1 MVLNRTYV
9 YASLQRPLKLG
20 FFLRLALRIVPII
33 LFFTQATN
41 TLEAMR
47 CQTSMQYSELKYG
60 SSLTRFYL
68 DFAGDRGLLYFLSSS
83 LLFWKTD
90 EDSCRAV
97 GMVKASPM
105 PEILDHKGS
114 LSLLWPLFQCLCLG
128 QFVEAFSCAIQGRRV
143 MVETMMS
150 IFEYSLACAEA
161 EAMVINRV
169 TIGFQ
174 SLKIPREI
182 GLASRS
188 ALLGSLN
195 TSPEVL
201 LMGLIESLN
210 HLTSHVLGLFD
221 LQANFRLL
229 NTGLWGLCFMAVFV
243 LGFFS
248 SLDAGADISRFPTI
262 CVIGFIPQFVVC
274 IGMGICGI
282 IYLLAILLSLFSP
295 PNAMPPPASFSDRL
309 KIAHRNVQ
317 ASAPLSKLRL
327 EMKMDFN
334 SALMRVGLAV
344 MIVAHK
350 ALYLNEKRAIHVSRL
365 TWLEEERLQELQ
377 SSHHAV
383 NRIHQDMLAQAVNEE
398 GALLESDAKITDSNN
413 GWVSGYA
420 REATTESLS
429 SSRGRHG
436 YRHTMTRFLLG
447 LFFLVVRLF
456 ALITVRVCDAV
467 GMHQLRRLAYGK
479 ERSRPVSNAVEG
491 ARQNSD
497 ADPSEL
503 LLNMSLVDHE
513 DKDFEAE
520 IKGQLIADWGED
532 EERKLD
538 LFLYDWWARGPTWG
552 ERDSSGTYEAANID
566 EDDTSIISGH
576 SDEDE
581 ESSWQS
587 DNDSEDKTTD
597 HVLDPSHLARLLA
610 PTDPADRQEAE
621 ILAHHLTS
629 DRIVT
634 RSTYRRARLLDR
646 ARVLTSTR
654 YKPISTSSSP
664 GLNLPLRK
672 LSPEEEESILEQL
685 ILSRRSTASS
695 SQQQQTWVQG
705 AEGLGAGGPQCVVCQ
720 ASPRTIL
727 VWPCRCL
734 SLCEECRV
742 SLAGND
748 FGTCVCCRQEVFG
761 FSRLFVP

>member
-1 MVLNRTYV
+1 
-9 YASLQRPLKLG
+9 
-20 FFLRLALRIVPII
+20 
-33 LFFTQATN
+33 
-41 TLEAMR
+41 MR
-47 CQTSMQYSELKYG
+47 CQTSIQYSEFKYG
-60 SSLTRFYL
+60 SSVKPFYL
-68 DFAGDRGLLYFLSSS
+68 DFAGDGGLLYYLSSS

-97 GMVKASPM
+97 GMIQASPM
-105 PEILDHKGS
+105 PETLHHKGS

-161 EAMVINRV
+161 EAMVVNRV
-169 TIGFQ
+169 ILGSQ
-174 SLKIPREI
+174 SLRIPQEI

-195 TSPEVL
+195 TSPEVI
-201 LMGLIESLN
+201 LMGLIQSLN
-210 HLTSHVLGLFD
+210 HLTSHVLGLFE
-221 LQANFRLL
+221 LQAQFRLL
-229 NTGLWGLCFMAVFV
+229 NTGLWGLCFMGVFV

-274 IGMGICGI
+274 LGMGICGA

-295 PNAMPPPASFSDRL
+295 PNAMPPPVSFSDRL
-309 KIAHRNVQ
+309 KIAHRNLQ
-317 ASAPLSKLRL
+317 ANAPLSKVRL

-350 ALYLNEKRAIHVSRL
+350 ALYLNEKRAINVSKL
-365 TWLEEERLQELQ
+365 TWLEEQRLQELE
-377 SSHHAV
+377 SSDLAV
-383 NRIHQDMLAQAVNEE
+383 NRIQHEMAAQADTEE
-398 GALLESDAKITDSNN
+398 GVFPGSDAKIINPN
-413 GWVSGYA
+413 KVMINGYA
-420 REATTESLS
+420 REVTTESLS
-429 SSRGRHG
+429 SIGTRHG
-436 YRHTMTRFLLG
+436 YRHAMTRFLLG

-456 ALITVRVCDAV
+456 ALIIVKVCDAV
-467 GMHQLRRLAYGK
+467 GIHQMRRFAYGK
-479 ERSRPVSNAVEG
+479 ERPRPASNAEDG
-491 ARQNSD
+491 ALQNSD
-497 ADPSEL
+497 AEPSEL
-503 LLNMSLVDHE
+503 LLNMSLIDHE

-520 IKGQLIADWGED
+520 VKGQITADWGED

-552 ERDSSGTYEAANID
+552 ERDSSGTYEVTDVD
-566 EDDTSIISGH
+566 EDATSIVSGH

-581 ESSWQS
+581 ESCWQS
-587 DNDSEDKTTD
+587 DNYNDNGDKTTD

-610 PTDPADRQEAE
+610 PTDSADRQEAE

-634 RSTYRRARLLDR
+634 RSSYRRARLLDR
-646 ARVLTSTR
+646 ARILTSRR
-654 YKPISTSSSP
+654 YSPISSSSSP
-664 GLNLPLRK
+664 GLNFPLRK
-672 LSPEEEESILEQL
+672 LSPDEEESILEKL
-685 ILSRRSTASS
+685 ILSHRSASASS
-695 SQQQQTWVQG
+695 KQQTWREG

-720 ASPRTIL
+720 ASPRSIL

-742 SLAGND
+742 SLAIND

>member
-1 MVLNRTYV
+1 MR
-9 YASLQRPLKLG
+9 RPLKLG
-20 FFLRLALRIVPII
+20 FTLRLALRIVPIL
-33 LFFTQATN
+33 LFFVQAKN

-47 CQTSMQYSELKYG
+47 CQTSTQYSEFKYG
-60 SSLTRFYL
+60 SSVTRFYL
-68 DFAGDRGLLYFLSSS
+68 DFAGDGGLLYYLSSS

-90 EDSCRAV
+90 EDSCRVV
-97 GMVKASPM
+97 GMIQASPM
-105 PEILDHKGS
+105 LEILDHKGS

-128 QFVEAFSCAIQGRRV
+128 QFVEAFSCAIQGRRM

-161 EAMVINRV
+161 EAMVTNRV
-169 TIGFQ
+169 TMGLQ
-174 SLKIPREI
+174 SLRIPQEI

-188 ALLGSLN
+188 VLLGSLN
-195 TSPEVL
+195 TSPEVI
-201 LMGLIESLN
+201 LMGLIQSLN
-210 HLTSHVLGLFD
+210 HFTSHILGLFE
-221 LQANFRLL
+221 LQAQFRLL
-229 NTGLWGLCFMAVFV
+229 NTGLWGLCFMGVFV

-274 IGMGICGI
+274 IGMGICGA
-282 IYLLAILLSLFSP
+282 IYLLAILLSLFSL
-295 PNAMPPPASFSDRL
+295 PNAIPPPITFSDRL
-309 KIAHRNVQ
+309 KIAHRNLQ
-317 ASAPLSKLRL
+317 ANAPLSKVRL

-365 TWLEEERLQELQ
+365 TWLEEERLQELE
-377 SSHHAV
+377 SSQQVV
-383 NRIHQDMLAQAVNEE
+383 NRIQHDMAAQTVNEE
-398 GALLESDAKITDSNN
+398 GGRPESDAKTKNTNKAMIN
-413 GWVSGYA
+413 GYA

-429 SSRGRHG
+429 SSGTRHG
-436 YRHTMTRFLLG
+436 YRHAMTRFLLG
-447 LFFLVVRLF
+447 LFFLIVRLF
-456 ALITVRVCDAV
+456 ALITVKICDAV
-467 GMHQLRRLAYGK
+467 GIHQMRRFAYGK
-479 ERSRPVSNAVEG
+479 ERRRPASNAVDG
-491 ARQNSD
+491 ALQNSD
-497 ADPSEL
+497 VDPSEL
-503 LLNMSLVDHE
+503 LLNMSLIDHE

-520 IKGQLIADWGED
+520 VKGQITTDWGEE

-552 ERDSSGTYEAANID
+552 ERDSSGTYEATDLD
-566 EDDTSIISGH
+566 EDATSIISGH
-576 SDEDE
+576 SDDDE
-581 ESSWQS
+581 ESCWQS
-587 DNDSEDKTTD
+587 DNDNGDKTTD

-621 ILAHHLTS
+621 ILALHLTS

-654 YKPISTSSSP
+654 YSPISSSSSH
-664 GLNLPLRK
+664 GLNLPIRK
-672 LSPEEEESILEQL
+672 LSPEEEECILEEL
-685 ILSRRSTASS
+685 ILSRRSAASS
-695 SQQQQTWVQG
+695 QRQQTWLQG

-742 SLAGND
+742 SLAVND

>member
-9 YASLQRPLKLG
+9 YASLRRPLKLG
-20 FFLRLALRIVPII
+20 FTLRLALRIVPIL
-33 LFFTQATN
+33 LFFIQAKN
-41 TLEAMR
+41 ALEAMR
-47 CQTSMQYSELKYG
+47 CQTSMQYSEFKYG
-60 SSLTRFYL
+60 NPATRFYL
-68 DFAGDRGLLYFLSSS
+68 DFAGDRGLLYHLSSS

-90 EDSCRAV
+90 EDSCRVV
-97 GMVKASPM
+97 GMIQASPM
-105 PEILDHKGS
+105 LEILDHKGS

-143 MVETMMS
+143 MVETMMN

-174 SLKIPREI
+174 SLRIPQEI

-188 ALLGSLN
+188 ILLGSLN
-195 TSPEVL
+195 TSPEVI
-201 LMGLIESLN
+201 LMGLIQSLN
-210 HLTSHVLGLFD
+210 HLTSHVLGLFE
-221 LQANFRLL
+221 LQAQFRLL
-229 NTGLWGLCFMAVFV
+229 NTGLWGLCFMGVFV

-274 IGMGICGI
+274 IGMGICGA

-295 PNAMPPPASFSDRL
+295 PNAMPPPVSFSDRL
-309 KIAHRNVQ
+309 KIAHRNLQ
-317 ASAPLSKLRL
+317 ANAPLSKVRL

-365 TWLEEERLQELQ
+365 TWLEEERLQELE
-377 SSHHAV
+377 SSHQAV
-383 NRIHQDMLAQAVNEE
+383 NRVQHDMAALAVNEE
-398 GALLESDAKITDSNN
+398 GSLPESDPKITNQN
-413 GWVSGYA
+413 KAMINGYA

-429 SSRGRHG
+429 SSSTRHG
-436 YRHTMTRFLLG
+436 YRHAMTRFLLG

-456 ALITVRVCDAV
+456 ALITVKVCDAV
-467 GMHQLRRLAYGK
+467 GIHQMRRFAYGK
-479 ERSRPVSNAVEG
+479 ERRRPASNTVNG
-491 ARQNSD
+491 AHQNSD

-503 LLNMSLVDHE
+503 LLNMTLIDHE

-520 IKGQLIADWGED
+520 VKGQITADWGEE

-538 LFLYDWWARGPTWG
+538 LFLYDRWARGPTWG
-552 ERDSSGTYEAANID
+552 ERDSSGTYEAPDVD
-566 EDDTSIISGH
+566 EDATSIISGH
-576 SDEDE
+576 SDDE
-581 ESSWQS
+581 ESCWQS
-587 DNDSEDKTTD
+587 DYDNGDKTTD
-597 HVLDPSHLARLLA
+597 HVLDPSYLARLLA

-629 DRIVT
+629 DSIVT

-646 ARVLTSTR
+646 ARVLTSAR
-654 YKPISTSSSP
+654 HSLISSSSSP

-672 LSPEEEESILEQL
+672 LSPEEEETILEQL
-685 ILSRRSTASS
+685 ILSRRSASTS
-695 SQQQQTWVQG
+695 SQQPTWLQG

-742 SLAGND
+742 SLAVND

>member
-1 MVLNRTYV
+1 
-9 YASLQRPLKLG
+9 
-20 FFLRLALRIVPII
+20 
-33 LFFTQATN
+33 
-41 TLEAMR
+41 
-47 CQTSMQYSELKYG
+47 MQYSEFKYG
-60 SSLTRFYL
+60 SSVKPFYL
-68 DFAGDRGLLYFLSSS
+68 DFAGDGGLLYYLSSS

-90 EDSCRAV
+90 EDSCRVV
-97 GMVKASPM
+97 GMIQASPM
-105 PEILDHKGS
+105 PETLDHKGS

-169 TIGFQ
+169 TLGSQ
-174 SLKIPREI
+174 SLKIPQEI
-182 GLASRS
+182 GLASRN

-195 TSPEVL
+195 TSPEVI
-201 LMGLIESLN
+201 LMGLIQSLN
-210 HLTSHVLGLFD
+210 HLTSHVLGLFE
-221 LQANFRLL
+221 LQAQFRLL
-229 NTGLWGLCFMAVFV
+229 NTGLWGLCFMGVFV

-274 IGMGICGI
+274 IGMGICGA
-282 IYLLAILLSLFSP
+282 IYLLAIILSLFSP
-295 PNAMPPPASFSDRL
+295 PNAMPPPVSFSDRL
-309 KIAHRNVQ
+309 KIAHRNLQ
-317 ASAPLSKLRL
+317 ANAPLSKVRL

-350 ALYLNEKRAIHVSRL
+350 ALYLNEKRAINVSKL
-365 TWLEEERLQELQ
+365 TWLEEQRLQELE
-377 SSHHAV
+377 SSHLAV
-383 NRIHQDMLAQAVNEE
+383 NRIQHEMAAQAGTEE
-398 GALLESDAKITDSNN
+398 GGFLGSDAKIINPN
-413 GWVSGYA
+413 KVMINGYA
-420 REATTESLS
+420 REVTTESLS
-429 SSRGRHG
+429 SSGTRQG
-436 YRHTMTRFLLG
+436 YRHSMTRFLLG

-456 ALITVRVCDAV
+456 ALITVKVCDAV
-467 GMHQLRRLAYGK
+467 GIHQVRRFAYGK
-479 ERSRPVSNAVEG
+479 ERQRSASNAEDG
-491 ARQNSD
+491 ALQNSD

-503 LLNMSLVDHE
+503 LLNMSLIDHE

-520 IKGQLIADWGED
+520 VKGQITADWGED
-532 EERKLD
+532 EERRLD

-552 ERDSSGTYEAANID
+552 ERDSSGTYEVTDVD
-566 EDDTSIISGH
+566 EDATSLISGH
-576 SDEDE
+576 SDDDED
-581 ESSWQS
+581 SCWQS
-587 DNDSEDKTTD
+587 DNDNDNNNGDKTTD
-597 HVLDPSHLARLLA
+597 HVLDTSHLARLLA

-621 ILAHHLTS
+621 ILAHHLNS

-634 RSTYRRARLLDR
+634 RSSYRRARLLDR
-646 ARVLTSTR
+646 ARVLTSRR
-654 YKPISTSSSP
+654 YSPISSSSSP
-664 GLNLPLRK
+664 GPNFPLRK
-672 LSPEEEESILEQL
+672 LSPDEEESILEKL
-685 ILSRRSTASS
+685 ILSRRSASAS
-695 SQQQQTWVQG
+695 SQQQTWREG

-720 ASPRTIL
+720 ASPRSIL

-742 SLAGND
+742 SLAIND

>member
-1 MVLNRTYV
+1 
-9 YASLQRPLKLG
+9 
-20 FFLRLALRIVPII
+20 
-33 LFFTQATN
+33 
-41 TLEAMR
+41 MR
-47 CQTSMQYSELKYG
+47 CQTSVQYSELKYG
-60 SSLTRFYL
+60 SSITPFYL
-68 DFAGDRGLLYFLSSS
+68 DFAGDGGVLYHLSSS

-90 EDSCRAV
+90 DDSCRVV
-97 GMVKASPM
+97 GMIKTSPM

-114 LSLLWPLFQCLCLG
+114 ISLLWPLFQCLCLG

-195 TSPEVL
+195 TSPEIL

-210 HLTSHVLGLFD
+210 HLTSHVLGLFE
-221 LQANFRLL
+221 LQAKFRLL
-229 NTGLWGLCFMAVFV
+229 NTGLWGLCFMGVFV

-248 SLDAGADISRFPTI
+248 SLGMGADISRFPTI

-274 IGMGICGI
+274 IGMGICGA

-309 KIAHRNVQ
+309 KIAQRNLQ
-317 ASAPLSKLRL
+317 ANAPLSKLRL

-365 TWLEEERLQELQ
+365 TWLEEERLQELE
-377 SSHHAV
+377 SSHEAV
-383 NRIHQDMLAQAVNEE
+383 NRIQYDMAAQAVNEE
-398 GALLESDAKITDSNN
+398 GGHPESHAKFTNPNSERIN
-413 GWVSGYA
+413 GYA
-420 REATTESLS
+420 REATTETLS
-429 SSRGRHG
+429 SSTRRHG
-436 YRHTMTRFLLG
+436 YRHAMTRFLLG

-456 ALITVRVCDAV
+456 ALIAVRVCDAA
-467 GMHQLRRLAYGK
+467 GIHQMRRFAYGK
-479 ERSRPVSNAVEG
+479 ERPRPPSSAVEG
-491 ARQNSD
+491 ATQSSCT
-497 ADPSEL
+497 DPPEL
-503 LLNMSLVDHE
+503 LANMSLVDNE
-513 DKDFEAE
+513 GKDFEAE
-520 IKGQLIADWGED
+520 IKGQLTADCGE
-532 EERKLD
+532 EQERKLD

-552 ERDSSGTYEAANID
+552 EHDSSGTYEATDVD
-566 EDDTSIISGH
+566 EDATSIISGH
-576 SDEDE
+576 SDGGE
-581 ESSWQS
+581 EFSWQS
-587 DNDSEDKTTD
+587 DTDNDYKTSD

-634 RSTYRRARLLDR
+634 RSTYRRARLLNR
-646 ARVLTSTR
+646 ARVLISTR
-654 YKPISTSSSP
+654 YNSIPPLSSP
-664 GLNLPLRK
+664 GLDLPLRK
-672 LSPEEEESILEQL
+672 LSPEEEESILEKL
-685 ILSRRSTASS
+685 LLSRRSAANSS
-695 SQQQQTWVQG
+695 EQQIWLQG
-705 AEGLGAGGPQCVVCQ
+705 AEGLGAEGPQCVVCQ

-734 SLCEECRV
+734 SLCEDCRV
-742 SLAGND
+742 SLAVND
-748 FGTCVCCRQEVFG
+748 FVTCVCCRQEVVG

>member
-9 YASLQRPLKLG
+9 YASLRRPLKLG
-20 FFLRLALRIVPII
+20 FHLRLALRIVPII
-33 LFFTQATN
+33 LFFAQAKN

-47 CQTSMQYSELKYG
+47 CQTSLQYSELKYG
-60 SSLTRFYL
+60 SSLTSFYL
-68 DFAGDRGLLYFLSSS
+68 DFAGDGGLLYYLSSS

-90 EDSCRAV
+90 EESCRVV
-97 GMVKASPM
+97 GMIKFSPM

-210 HLTSHVLGLFD
+210 HLTSHVLGLFE
-221 LQANFRLL
+221 LQAKFRLL
-229 NTGLWGLCFMAVFV
+229 NTGLWGLCFMGVFV

-274 IGMGICGI
+274 IGMGICGG

-295 PNAMPPPASFSDRL
+295 PDAMPPPASLSDRL
-309 KIAHRNVQ
+309 KVAHRNLQ
-317 ASAPLSKLRL
+317 ANAPLSKLRL

-344 MIVAHK
+344 MIIAHK
-350 ALYLNEKRAIHVSRL
+350 ALYLNEKRAINVSRL
-365 TWLEEERLQELQ
+365 TWLEEERLQELE
-377 SSHHAV
+377 SSHQAA
-383 NRIHQDMLAQAVNEE
+383 NRIQHDMAAQAVNEE
-398 GALLESDAKITDSNN
+398 GALPESDDRIIDSIRARTN
-413 GWVSGYA
+413 GYA

-429 SSRGRHG
+429 SSGTRHG
-436 YRHTMTRFLLG
+436 YRHAMTRFLLG
-447 LFFLVVRLF
+447 LFFLVVRLL
-456 ALITVRVCDAV
+456 ALITVKVCDAV
-467 GMHQLRRLAYGK
+467 GIHQMRRFAYGK
-479 ERSRPVSNAVEG
+479 ERQRLASNAVEG
-491 ARQNSD
+491 ARHNSD

-520 IKGQLIADWGED
+520 IKGQITADWGED

-552 ERDSSGTYEAANID
+552 ERDSSGTYEATDVD
-566 EDDTSIISGH
+566 EDATSIISAH
-576 SDEDE
+576 SDDDE
-581 ESSWQS
+581 QSSWQS
-587 DNDSEDKTTD
+587 DNDNEDKTTD

-634 RSTYRRARLLDR
+634 RSTYRRSRLLDR

-654 YKPISTSSSP
+654 YKPISASSSP

-685 ILSRRSTASS
+685 IVSRRSAASS
-695 SQQQQTWVQG
+695 SQQQTWLQG

-742 SLAGND
+742 SLAVND

>member
-1 MVLNRTYV
+1 MRR
-9 YASLQRPLKLG
+9 ALKLS
-20 FFLRLALRIVPII
+20 FSLRLALRITPII
-33 LFFTQATN
+33 LFFVQTKNA
-41 TLEAMR
+41 LEAMR
-47 CQTSMQYSELKYG
+47 CQTSMQYSEFKYG
-60 SSLTRFYL
+60 SSVKPFYL
-68 DFAGDRGLLYFLSSS
+68 DFAGDGGLLYYLSSS
-83 LLFWKTD
+83 FLFWKTD

-97 GMVKASPM
+97 GMIQASPM

-114 LSLLWPLFQCLCLG
+114 VSLLWPLFQCLCLG

-169 TIGFQ
+169 TLGFQ
-174 SLKIPREI
+174 SLRIPQEI
-182 GLASRS
+182 GLASRN

-195 TSPEVL
+195 TSPEII
-201 LMGLIESLN
+201 LMGLIQSLN
-210 HLTSHVLGLFD
+210 HLTSHVLGLFE
-221 LQANFRLL
+221 LQAQFRLL
-229 NTGLWGLCFMAVFV
+229 NTGLWGLCFMSVFV

-248 SLDAGADISRFPTI
+248 SLEAGADISRFPTI

-274 IGMGICGI
+274 IGMGICGA

-295 PNAMPPPASFSDRL
+295 PNAMPPPVSFSDRL
-309 KIAHRNVQ
+309 KIAQRNLQ
-317 ASAPLSKLRL
+317 ANAPLSKVRL

-350 ALYLNEKRAIHVSRL
+350 ALYLNEKRAINVSRL
-365 TWLEEERLQELQ
+365 TWLEEQRLQELE
-377 SSHHAV
+377 SSNLAV
-383 NRIHQDMLAQAVNEE
+383 NRIQHEMAAPAVNED
-398 GALLESDAKITDSNN
+398 GGLPGSDAKIINPN
-413 GWVSGYA
+413 KVMINGYA

-429 SSRGRHG
+429 SSGMRHG
-436 YRHTMTRFLLG
+436 YRHAMTRFLLG

-456 ALITVRVCDAV
+456 ALITVKVCDAV
-467 GMHQLRRLAYGK
+467 GIHQMRRFAYGK
-479 ERSRPVSNAVEG
+479 ERRLPASNAVDG
-491 ARQNSD
+491 DLQNSD

-503 LLNMSLVDHE
+503 LLNMSLIDHE

-520 IKGQLIADWGED
+520 VKGQITADWGEE

-552 ERDSSGTYEAANID
+552 ERDSSGTYEVTDVD
-566 EDDTSIISGH
+566 EDATSIISGH
-576 SDEDE
+576 SDDDE
-581 ESSWQS
+581 ESCWQS
-587 DNDSEDKTTD
+587 DNDNGDKITD

-629 DRIVT
+629 DHIVT
-634 RSTYRRARLLDR
+634 RSSYRRARLLDR
-646 ARVLTSTR
+646 ARVLTTTR
-654 YKPISTSSSP
+654 YRAISSSSSP
-664 GLNLPLRK
+664 GLNSPLRK

-685 ILSRRSTASS
+685 ILSRRSASAS
-695 SQQQQTWVQG
+695 SQQQTWLQG

-734 SLCEECRV
+734 SLCEDCRV
-742 SLAGND
+742 SLAAND